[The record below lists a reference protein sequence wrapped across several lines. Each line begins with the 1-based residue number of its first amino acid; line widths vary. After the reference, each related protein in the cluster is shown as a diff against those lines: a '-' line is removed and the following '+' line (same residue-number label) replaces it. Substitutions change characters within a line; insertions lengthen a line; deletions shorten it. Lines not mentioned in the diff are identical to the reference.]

1 MNPAGLV
8 LIIAGLWVTAQV
20 TAGNA
25 LQRLNI
31 VKPPAA
37 AGGGGASIV
46 PPNLGQYAPGG
57 SQNPPYVDL
66 NRIFGQ
72 TGGGVGI

>member
-31 VKPPAA
+31 VKPPAPD
-37 AGGGGASIV
+37 GGGSPIV

-66 NRIFGQ
+66 NRIFGN
-72 TGGGVGI
+72 TGGVGL